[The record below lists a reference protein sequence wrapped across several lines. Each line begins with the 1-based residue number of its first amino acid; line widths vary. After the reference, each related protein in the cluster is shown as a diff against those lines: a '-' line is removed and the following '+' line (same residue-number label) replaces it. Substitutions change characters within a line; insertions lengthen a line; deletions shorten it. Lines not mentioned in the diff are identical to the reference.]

1 MSSFLGCCGHNGASQ
16 SRPGEN
22 VPRIAEARPAAEP
35 SSPRQRERH
44 RQILSVTARLAQA
57 KGFDGVQMHDV
68 AKDSGVAIATLY
80 RYFPSKT
87 HLFTA
92 LMKAQVDRLADIPT
106 SASPGQDPV
115 EAVRQLL
122 IAAQRRMLQRPLL
135 ASAILQ
141 SNTNAHAATV
151 PDAVQIDTAFSD
163 LVLRTLQV
171 ETPTAEDVRLVRL
184 LTQSW
189 YGALSQCLNGRLSV
203 SDAEGD
209 LGRAC
214 ELLLAPRSTAGQPA
228 PARG

>member
-1 MSSFLGCCGHNGASQ
+1 M
-16 SRPGEN
+16 
-22 VPRIAEARPAAEP
+22 PRIAETRPAAEP

-44 RQILSVTARLAQA
+44 QQILSVTGRLAQA

-68 AKDSGVAIATLY
+68 AKESGVAIATLY

-92 LMKAQVDRLADIPT
+92 LMKAQVDRLADIQVP
-106 SASPGQDPV
+106 ARPDQDPV
-115 EAVRQLL
+115 EVVRQLL

-151 PDAVQIDTAFSD
+151 PDAVQIDSAFSE
-163 LVLRTLQV
+163 LILRTLQI
-171 ETPTAEDVRLVRL
+171 EAPTVEDVRLVRL
-184 LTQSW
+184 LTQAW

-203 SDAEGD
+203 SDAEAD
-209 LGRAC
+209 VARAC
-214 ELLLAPRSTAGQPA
+214 ELLLAPRSTAGRTTSDPD
-228 PARG
+228 